1 MKINGINFSDDGI
14 EEYSLLELKE
24 MKLQRDGIQ
33 KMEVRNLRINVLH
46 VIIEKKTSGNGLYM
60 VKNIRF
66 CLKMDIVM
74 LLLVYKTILF

>member
-24 MKLQRDGIQ
+24 MKLQRERIQ

-46 VIIEKKTSGNGLYM
+46 VIIEKRLQVMVYTWLKTF
-60 VKNIRF
+60 VF
-66 CLKMDIVM
+66 A
-74 LLLVYKTILF
+74 